1 MEAAATSGTGRRR
14 CKIALMATGDPQTG
28 FLNPGGKTTRE
39 PRSLAPW
46 IIAGVVVVLAIAV
59 LVLLSHHAKPS
70 NPGGAGLAPPD
81 PYAAS
86 LTISNLAMSEA
97 SSVAGAKLTYL
108 DGVIANHGSKTLTGV
123 TVQVAFHDYT
133 SLIVQKETM
142 SLNLIRTHQPYIDT
156 QPVSAAPIQPGE
168 SREFRLIFDHVAQ
181 NWNQQYP
188 ELRVIE
194 VTSR

>member
-1 MEAAATSGTGRRR
+1 MASGD
-14 CKIALMATGDPQTG
+14 KQTG
-28 FLNPGGKTTRE
+28 FLKPLDQAAKE
-39 PRSLAPW
+39 PRSVTPW
-46 IIAGVVVVLAIAV
+46 VIAGVVVLVVIIGLV
-59 LVLLSHHAKPS
+59 LVSHHARPA

-86 LTISNLAMSEA
+86 LTISDLAMSES
-97 SSVAGAKLTYL
+97 SSVAGAKVTYL
-108 DGVIANHGSKTLTGV
+108 DGVIANHGSKTLTAV

>member
-1 MEAAATSGTGRRR
+1 
-14 CKIALMATGDPQTG
+14 MAIGDPQTG
-28 FLNPGGKTTRE
+28 FLNPAGKTTKE

-46 IIAGVVVVLAIAV
+46 IIAGVIVVLAIGV
-59 LVLLSHHAKPS
+59 LMLLSHHARPS
-70 NPGGAGLAPPD
+70 NPGGAGLAPAD

-86 LTISNLAMSEA
+86 LTISDVQMSEA

-108 DGVIANHGSKTLTGV
+108 DGVIANHGNKTLNGI

-133 SLIVQKETM
+133 NQIVQKETM
-142 SLNLIRTHQPYIDT
+142 PLNLIRTHQPYIDT

-168 SREFRLIFDHVAQ
+168 NREFRLIFDHVAE

-194 VTSR
+194 VTAR